1 MNDYGVKMQ
10 NPATFNCHA
19 GRNLKI
25 IGIGLLFLLIGN
37 GCALDRSILF
47 PPSEPSTG
55 IPSVEE
61 PVSIE
66 SPRKGPAEA
75 LYNEAKVSM
84 AQGKNQQAELAIERA
99 LRIEPGNAYYW
110 YTMGRIKYRQGA
122 YEEAIQLCLKSKSLA
137 GKNSKLV
144 RANDKLIG
152 LARKDSGN
160 KAL

>member
-1 MNDYGVKMQ
+1 MQ
-10 NPATFNCHA
+10 NHTTFNSQA
-19 GRNLKI
+19 GRNLRR
-25 IGIGLLFLLIGN
+25 IGIGLLLLLICN

-55 IPSVEE
+55 LPPTDE
-61 PVSIE
+61 PISIE

-75 LYNEAKVSM
+75 LYHEAKVSM

-99 LRIEPGNAYYW
+99 LRIEPSNAYYW
-110 YTMGRIKYRQGA
+110 YTMGKIKYRQGA